1 MAKDSVMKGWQIQ
14 RFGDPVKAAAILNQ
28 LRPLFDKGSLNRPR
42 IAERYSLDEF
52 VTAYNRVLQPETP
65 PDPRPDRRPTGS
77 AAPVR
82 DPCSSAGCGA
92 VAPDRGPAR
101 VALEC
106 ASESCAPG
114 ARSTPPD

>member
-52 VTAYNRVLQPETP
+52 VTAYNRVRTAAGKVVFETQTRKP
-65 PDPRPDRRPTGS
+65 
-77 AAPVR
+77 
-82 DPCSSAGCGA
+82 
-92 VAPDRGPAR
+92 
-101 VALEC
+101 
-106 ASESCAPG
+106 
-114 ARSTPPD
+114 